1 MNQFLTRLK
10 EMGPQRLLLLGGIT
24 IAVAAFLI
32 FAVNRMM
39 APTFALLYSDL
50 DLGDSSRIVQKLDE
64 LKVPYQ
70 LSADG
75 TRIMVPEDQ
84 VPRLRMA
91 MAEAGVP
98 AGGSMGYE
106 IFDRTEAIGTT
117 SFVQNINHLRA
128 LEGEIARS
136 ISAIDRIASAR
147 VHLVLPQRQL
157 FARETEAPSASIVLK
172 LKGGSLD
179 PAQVRAIRQLTAAA
193 VPGLKAERVSI
204 VDDHGNL
211 LAAGDTATEAGG
223 PSEVVDSKTRDYES
237 RVRRALE
244 QLVGSSVGFEKVR
257 AEVSAELDFDRVT
270 TQTQKFDPDGQVV
283 RSTQT
288 VTDRSRNQ
296 ESGSQSVSVQSNL
309 PGGQNQGAGGP
320 QSSNDRS
327 EETINYEISRTEQ
340 TVVQEGGRVKRLSVA
355 ILVDGTY
362 KAEADG
368 TRTYQPRSQQELDQL
383 ETLVKSAIGFD
394 DKRGDQVRVV
404 NLPFVDQSL
413 PEGGA
418 AADAGF
424 LGLTKADYF
433 KIGEIAVLGLVALL
447 LTLFVIRPLITRL
460 LVPVAGG
467 AGSGGPALAGAL
479 AGVAGGGGMPQL
491 AGPAG
496 AAGGGAPALAGPD
509 GRGSAVADIP
519 SEFEQMVDIANIEG
533 RVKASSL
540 KKVGEIVERHPEE
553 ALAIMRN
560 WMYRES

>member
-1 MNQFLTRLK
+1 MNELLMRLK
-10 EMGPQRLLLLGGIT
+10 GLGLRRLLMLGAVT
-24 IAVAAFLI
+24 AVVAAFLV
-32 FAVNRMM
+32 FAANRMM
-39 APTFALLYSDL
+39 APTYALLYSDL

-75 TRIMVPEDQ
+75 TRILVPEDQ
-84 VPRLRMA
+84 VARLRMT
-91 MAEAGVP
+91 MAESGVP

-193 VPGLKAERVSI
+193 VPGLKADRVSI
-204 VDDHGNL
+204 VDDRGNL
-211 LAAGDTATEAGG
+211 LASGDGAVADGG
-223 PSEVVDSKTRDYES
+223 PSEAVAGKTRDYEAQ
-237 RVRRALE
+237 VRRALE
-244 QLVGSSVGFEKVR
+244 QLVGSSVGFDKVR

-270 TQTQKFDPDGQVV
+270 TQTQTFNPDGQVV

-288 VTDRSRNQ
+288 VNDRSRNQ
-296 ESGSQSVSVQSNL
+296 ESGSQAVTVQSNL
-309 PGGQNQGAGGP
+309 PGGQGQNGGA
-320 QSSNDRS
+320 QNTSDRS
-327 EETINYEISRTEQ
+327 EETINYEISRTDQ

-362 KAEADG
+362 QTAADG
-368 TRTYQPRSQQELDQL
+368 TRTYQPRSQQDLDQL

-394 DKRGDQVRVV
+394 AKRGDQVRVV
-404 NLPFVDQSL
+404 NLPFADQSL
-413 PEGGA
+413 PETGA

-424 LGLTKADYF
+424 LGLSKADYF
-433 KIGEIAVLGLVALL
+433 KIGEIGVLGLVALL
-447 LTLFVIRPLITRL
+447 LTLFVIRPLVTRL
-460 LVPVAGG
+460 LVPAGG
-467 AGSGGPALAGAL
+467 TGHALAGAM
-479 AGVAGGGGMPQL
+479 AGAMAGGAAQL
-491 AGPAG
+491 AGPG
-496 AAGGGAPALAGPD
+496 AAALPGPD
-509 GRGSAVADIP
+509 GRPMLASPDLP

>member
-1 MNQFLTRLK
+1 MNDLLMRLK
-10 EMGPQRLLLLGGIT
+10 GLGPRRLLMLGGVT
-24 IAVAAFLI
+24 AVVAAFLI
-32 FAVNRMM
+32 FAANRMM
-39 APTFALLYSDL
+39 APTYALLYSDL
-50 DLGDSSRIVQKLDE
+50 ALGDSSSIVSKLEE

-75 TRIMVPEDQ
+75 TRILVPEDQ
-84 VPRLRMA
+84 VARLRMT
-91 MAEAGVP
+91 MAESGVP

-136 ISAIDRIASAR
+136 IGAIDRISSAR

-193 VPGLKAERVSI
+193 VPGLKADRVSI
-204 VDDHGNL
+204 VDDRGNL
-211 LAAGDTATEAGG
+211 LASGDGG
-223 PSEVVDSKTRDYES
+223 GTGADGSPTEVVASKTREYEAG
-237 RVRRALE
+237 VRRALE
-244 QLVGSSVGFEKVR
+244 QLVGSSVGFDKVR

-270 TQTQKFDPDGQVV
+270 TQTQTFDPDGQVV

-288 VTDRSRNQ
+288 VNDRSRNQ
-296 ESGSQSVSVQSNL
+296 ESGSQAVTVQSNL
-309 PGGQNQGAGGP
+309 PGSQNQGGGA
-320 QSSNDRS
+320 QNTSDRS
-327 EETINYEISRTEQ
+327 EETINYEISRTDQ

-362 KAEADG
+362 QTAADG
-368 TRTYQPRSQQELDQL
+368 TRTYQPRSQQDLDQL

-394 DKRGDQVRVV
+394 PKRGDQVRVV
-404 NLPFVDQSL
+404 NLPFADQSL
-413 PEGGA
+413 PETGA
-418 AADAGF
+418 AGEAGF

-433 KIGEIAVLGLVALL
+433 KIGEIGVLGLVALL
-447 LTLFVIRPLITRL
+447 LTLFVIRPLVTRL
-460 LVPVAGG
+460 LVPGAAGG
-467 AGSGGPALAGAL
+467 AGRPALAGAM
-479 AGVAGGGGMPQL
+479 AGGGGGAAQL
-491 AGPAG
+491 AGPPG
-496 AAGGGAPALAGPD
+496 ANALPGPD
-509 GRGSAVADIP
+509 GRPMLANPDLP

-540 KKVGEIVERHPEE
+540 SKVGEIVERHPEE